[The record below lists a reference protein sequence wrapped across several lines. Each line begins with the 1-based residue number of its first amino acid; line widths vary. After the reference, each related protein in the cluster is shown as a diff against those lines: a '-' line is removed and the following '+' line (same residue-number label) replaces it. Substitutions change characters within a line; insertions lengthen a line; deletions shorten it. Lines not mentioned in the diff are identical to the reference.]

1 MRTVASVF
9 SWLGGLLSNILVF
22 ISFFD
27 MMELAPALVLVPI
40 FYLIITLIIL
50 FWRESSINSGK
61 KVACGVMTLIF
72 CGAIGGILTLCIPY
86 HQLGKPKK
94 TITYAE
100 STKHVSA
107 LDRAYLISQKEKS
120 QDRHPRIV
128 NLTHE
133 ANLKAKENLNNDGF
147 STSEANDKT
156 DNEKRIISLLND
168 YKSLLDNGAIT
179 KEEYEQKKKELL
191 TMKEEWYLWEKY

>member
-86 HQLGKPKK
+86 HQLGKPRK
-94 TITYAE
+94 TITYTE

-120 QDRHPRIV
+120 QDRHPKIV

-133 ANLKAKENLNNDGF
+133 ANLKSNQNNINND
-147 STSEANDKT
+147 EKPILNDEL
-156 DNEKRIISLLND
+156 EKEKNIISLIQE
-168 YKSLLDNGAIT
+168 YKKLYDDGAIT
-179 KEEYEQKKKELL
+179 KDEFELKKKELL
-191 TMKEEWYLWEKY
+191 GEKEEN

>member
-1 MRTVASVF
+1 MKTVASVF
-9 SWLGGLLSNILVF
+9 SWLGGLLSNISVF
-22 ISFFD
+22 ITFVG
-27 MMELAPALVLVPI
+27 MMNFAPALILIPI

-50 FWRESSINSGK
+50 FWRESSVNSGK
-61 KVACGVMTLIF
+61 KIACGVMTLIF

-133 ANLKAKENLNNDGF
+133 ANLKSNQSNINNDEKPILNN
-147 STSEANDKT
+147 EL
-156 DNEKRIISLLND
+156 EKEKNIIYLIQE
-168 YKSLLDNGAIT
+168 YKKLYDDGAIT
-179 KEEYEQKKKELL
+179 KDEFELKKKELL
-191 TMKEEWYLWEKY
+191 GEKGEN